1 MARAV
6 TLIFVRPSEKM
17 QGSIYP
23 ILNYM
28 ILQYILILQKL
39 KIIQQRLGG
48 QTAIGQACSIAIKKL
63 DKYYTLATLQQESHS
78 TIATI
83 YNPRYLINV
92 FRKYWTGLDE
102 PRCRRAR
109 KQ

>member
-1 MARAV
+1 
-6 TLIFVRPSEKM
+6 M

-23 ILNYM
+23 TLNYI

-39 KIIQQRLGG
+39 KIIQQRLGE

-63 DKYYTLATLQQESHS
+63 DKYYTLATSQRESYS

-83 YNPRYLINV
+83 CDPRYLINV

-102 PRCRRAR
+102 PQYRQSTKAIGRVFSSIS
-109 KQ
+109 